1 MLLEHLGKVVKK
13 DRREKLVAHVF
24 AYNELANC
32 KVFLCLGFTK
42 IHTGFLQLASY
53 TSSAAHCPT
62 VWVYLHVFVC
72 VFDKHLHK
80 PTVSPLSARYECVD
94 IMPL

>member
-32 KVFLCLGFTK
+32 KVFSAWDSLKYILVF
-42 IHTGFLQLASY
+42 
-53 TSSAAHCPT
+53 SS
-62 VWVYLHVFVC
+62 
-72 VFDKHLHK
+72 
-80 PTVSPLSARYECVD
+80 
-94 IMPL
+94 